1 MLRKIQI
8 ALALSVAWGLNP
20 TAVLAQQAP
29 DSGSDITRLN
39 EITVSSTRAERR
51 VDKVPNTV
59 TVTPAVKIEPEE
71 ARDIKDVFRNEVDV
85 SARAVP
91 PLTLTTTLDLDTR
104 DQVGRNRLSLEHRF
118 NDINASRVQR
128 AESRVYWQDAKVNQ
142 LAAED
147 RNTTANRTR
156 DNTYRMKFVGLSTT
170 GKQSERLAQ
179 STPELKNICR
189 HPS

>member
-20 TAVLAQQAP
+20 KAVLAQQASG
-29 DSGSDITRLN
+29 SGSDIARLN
-39 EITVSSTRAERR
+39 EITVSSTRTERR

-71 ARDIKDVFRNEVDV
+71 ARDIKEVFRNDVDV

-104 DQVGRNRLSLEHRF
+104 DQVGRDRLSLEHRF

-142 LAAED
+142 LATED
-147 RNTTANRTR
+147 RNTAADRTR
-156 DNTYRMKFVGLSTT
+156 DNTYRMKVVGLSTLLESNPS
-170 GKQSERLAQ
+170 GWLNQRL
-179 STPELKNICR
+179 S
-189 HPS
+189 